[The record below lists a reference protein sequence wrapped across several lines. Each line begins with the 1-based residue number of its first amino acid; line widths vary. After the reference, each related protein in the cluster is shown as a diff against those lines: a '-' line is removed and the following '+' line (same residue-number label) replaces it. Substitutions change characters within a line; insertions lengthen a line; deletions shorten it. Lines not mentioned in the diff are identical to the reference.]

1 MPSGSVVR
9 NLPAMLETQ
18 KTWHPPLGGEDPL
31 EEEVTAHLS
40 ILPWIIPGTE
50 EPGGLQPTG
59 LAANGWR

>member
-1 MPSGSVVR
+1 
-9 NLPAMLETQ
+9 MLETQ

-40 ILPWIIPGTE
+40 ILPWRIPGTE